1 MVLSGIVMGTEISP
15 HEQGI
20 AKKAHA
26 ALVEIGKGLFE
37 PYMVAPGRSTS
48 RDSRSGGPRYL
59 RK

>member
-37 PYMVAPGRSTS
+37 P
-48 RDSRSGGPRYL
+48 
-59 RK
+59 